1 MIIWR
6 RLKAPSQIIML
17 NSIKL
22 QLIIIAIWVLLFIF
36 NGAINNLLYH
46 NSYIAIIFIPAGFKI
61 TIACLLGKRVFWGLF
76 VGSLITA
83 LLFLEETMIKHA
95 LMFALLSG
103 GSPILTI
110 WLINYLI
117 PLGKKLQNLNFQ
129 RILIISVVYS
139 IINSFMHNTYLLMSE
154 DLTFEKYQADSLL
167 MLTGDFLGSL
177 IFLFLISLYK
187 KEIFKIIS
195 KYI

>member
-1 MIIWR
+1 
-6 RLKAPSQIIML
+6 ML

-22 QLIIIAIWVLLFIF
+22 QLIIIAVWVLLFIF

-83 LLFLEETMIKHA
+83 LLFLEESMIKHA
-95 LMFALLSG
+95 FMFALLSA
-103 GSPILTI
+103 GSPIFTI
-110 WLINYLI
+110 WLVDYLM
-117 PLGKKLQNLNFQ
+117 PLGKKLQNIDFQ
-129 RILIISVVYS
+129 KILIISVVYS
-139 IINSFMHNTYLLMSE
+139 IINSFMHNTYLLISE
-154 DLTFEKYQADSLL
+154 DLTLEIYQADSLF

-177 IFLFLISLYK
+177 IFLFLLSYYRNGILR
-187 KEIFKIIS
+187 IID

>member
-1 MIIWR
+1 
-6 RLKAPSQIIML
+6 ML

-22 QLIIIAIWVLLFIF
+22 QFFIIAVWVLLFTF

-46 NSYIAIIFIPAGFKI
+46 NTYIAIIFIPAGFKI

-95 LMFALLSG
+95 LMFALLSA
-103 GSPILTI
+103 GSPILSI
-110 WLINYLI
+110 WLVNYLM

-129 RILIISVVYS
+129 KILVISVLYS
-139 IINSFMHNTYLLMSE
+139 IINSFLHNTYLLISE
-154 DLTFEKYQADSLL
+154 VISIEKYKSDSLL

-187 KEIFKIIS
+187 KVIFKIIS

>member
-1 MIIWR
+1 MF
-6 RLKAPSQIIML
+6 

-22 QLIIIAIWVLLFIF
+22 QLLIIAIWIMLFIF

-76 VGSLITA
+76 IGSLITA

-95 LMFALLSG
+95 LIFALLSA
-103 GSPILTI
+103 GSPILSI
-110 WLINYLI
+110 WLVNIFM
-117 PLGKKLQNLNFQ
+117 PLGKKLQNLNFHM
-129 RILIISVVYS
+129 ILVISIMYS

-154 DLTFEKYQADSLL
+154 GLTLEKYKSDSLL
-167 MLTGDFLGSL
+167 MLTGDLLGSL
-177 IFLFLISLYK
+177 IFLFLISYYK
-187 KEIFKIIS
+187 IGILKIIN

>member
-1 MIIWR
+1 
-6 RLKAPSQIIML
+6 ML
-17 NSIKL
+17 TLIKL
-22 QLIIIAIWVLLFIF
+22 QLLIITIWVLLFIF

-83 LLFLEETMIKHA
+83 LLFLEEAMIKNA
-95 LMFALLSG
+95 LMFALLSA
-103 GSPILTI
+103 GSPILSI
-110 WLINYLI
+110 WLVNYLM
-117 PLGKKLQNLNFQ
+117 PLGKKLQNLNVQ
-129 RILIISVVYS
+129 KILIISVVYS

-154 DLTFEKYQADSLL
+154 GLTFEKYQADSLL

-177 IFLFLISLYK
+177 IFLFLLSYFKNGIL
-187 KEIFKIIS
+187 KIID

>member
-1 MIIWR
+1 MF
-6 RLKAPSQIIML
+6 

-22 QLIIIAIWVLLFIF
+22 QLLIIAIWIMLFIF

-76 VGSLITA
+76 IGSLITA

-95 LMFALLSG
+95 LIFALLSA
-103 GSPILTI
+103 GSPILSI
-110 WLINYLI
+110 WLVNIFM
-117 PLGKKLQNLNFQ
+117 PLGKKLQNLNFHM
-129 RILIISVVYS
+129 ILVISIMYS
-139 IINSFMHNTYLLMSE
+139 IINSFMHNTYLLLSE
-154 DLTFEKYQADSLL
+154 GLTLEKYQADSLL
-167 MLTGDFLGSL
+167 MFTGDFLGSL
-177 IFLFLISLYK
+177 IFLFLLSYYRRGIL
-187 KEIFKIIS
+187 KIIH

>member
-1 MIIWR
+1 MIIQR
-6 RLKAPSQIIML
+6 RLKTPLQIIML
-17 NSIKL
+17 NFIKL
-22 QLIIIAIWVLLFIF
+22 QLVLVVIWILLFIF

-46 NSYIAIIFIPAGFKI
+46 SSYIAIIFIPAGFKI

-83 LLFLEETMIKHA
+83 LLYLEETMIKHA
-95 LMFALLSG
+95 LMFALLSAA
-103 GSPILTI
+103 SPILTI
-110 WLINYLI
+110 WLVDYLI

-154 DLTFEKYQADSLL
+154 GLTFEKYQADSLL

-177 IFLFLISLYK
+177 IFLFLLSCYRRGILR
-187 KEIFKIIS
+187 IIH

>member
-1 MIIWR
+1 
-6 RLKAPSQIIML
+6 
-17 NSIKL
+17 
-22 QLIIIAIWVLLFIF
+22 
-36 NGAINNLLYH
+36 
-46 NSYIAIIFIPAGFKI
+46 
-61 TIACLLGKRVFWGLF
+61 
-76 VGSLITA
+76 
-83 LLFLEETMIKHA
+83 MIKHA
-95 LMFALLSG
+95 LMFALLSA

-110 WLINYLI
+110 WLVNYLM

-154 DLTFEKYQADSLL
+154 GLTFEKYQADSLL

>member
-1 MIIWR
+1 
-6 RLKAPSQIIML
+6 ML
-17 NSIKL
+17 TLIKL
-22 QLIIIAIWVLLFIF
+22 QLLIIAIWVLLFIF

-83 LLFLEETMIKHA
+83 LLFLEEAMIKHA
-95 LMFALLSG
+95 LMFALLSA

-110 WLINYLI
+110 WLVNTFT
-117 PLGKKLQNLNFQ
+117 PLGKKLQNLNLQ
-129 RILIISVVYS
+129 KILLISVMYS

-154 DLTFEKYQADSLL
+154 GLTFEKYQADSLL
-167 MLTGDFLGSL
+167 MFTGDFLGSL
-177 IFLFLISLYK
+177 IFLFLLSYYRK
-187 KEIFKIIS
+187 GIIRIIH

>member
-1 MIIWR
+1 MF
-6 RLKAPSQIIML
+6 
-17 NSIKL
+17 NFIKL
-22 QLIIIAIWVLLFIF
+22 QFLIIAIWVFLFIS
-36 NGAINNLLYH
+36 NKAIVELLHH
-46 NSYIAIIFIPAGFKI
+46 NAYIAIIFIPAGFKI

-83 LLFLEETMIKHA
+83 LLFLEETMTKHV
-95 LMFALLSG
+95 LMFALLSA
-103 GSPILTI
+103 GSPILSI
-110 WLINYLI
+110 WLVNYLM

-154 DLTFEKYQADSLL
+154 GLTFEKYQADSLL

-187 KEIFKIIS
+187 KVIFKIIS

>member
-1 MIIWR
+1 
-6 RLKAPSQIIML
+6 ML
-17 NSIKL
+17 TLIKL
-22 QLIIIAIWVLLFIF
+22 QLLIIAIWVLLFIF

-83 LLFLEETMIKHA
+83 LLFLEEAMIKHA
-95 LMFALLSG
+95 LMFALLS
-103 GSPILTI
+103 ILTI
-110 WLINYLI
+110 WLVNTFT
-117 PLGKKLQNLNFQ
+117 PLGKKLQNLNLQ
-129 RILIISVVYS
+129 KILLISVMYS

-154 DLTFEKYQADSLL
+154 GLTFEKYQADSLL
-167 MLTGDFLGSL
+167 MFTGDFLGSL
-177 IFLFLISLYK
+177 IFLFLLSYYRK
-187 KEIFKIIS
+187 GIIRIIH

>member
-1 MIIWR
+1 M
-6 RLKAPSQIIML
+6 
-17 NSIKL
+17 
-22 QLIIIAIWVLLFIF
+22 
-36 NGAINNLLYH
+36 
-46 NSYIAIIFIPAGFKI
+46 
-61 TIACLLGKRVFWGLF
+61 
-76 VGSLITA
+76 
-83 LLFLEETMIKHA
+83 
-95 LMFALLSG
+95 
-103 GSPILTI
+103 
-110 WLINYLI
+110 

-154 DLTFEKYQADSLL
+154 GLTFEKYQADSLL

>member
-1 MIIWR
+1 MF
-6 RLKAPSQIIML
+6 

-83 LLFLEETMIKHA
+83 LLFLEGSMIKHA
-95 LMFALLSG
+95 FIFALLSA

-139 IINSFMHNTYLLMSE
+139 IINSFMHNTYLLISE
-154 DLTFEKYQADSLL
+154 GLTFEKYQADSLL
-167 MLTGDFLGSL
+167 MLTGDFLGSM
-177 IFLFLISLYK
+177 IFLFLLSYYRKGIL
-187 KEIFKIIS
+187 KIIH

>member
-1 MIIWR
+1 
-6 RLKAPSQIIML
+6 ML

-22 QLIIIAIWVLLFIF
+22 QLLIIAIWILLFIF
-36 NGAINNLLYH
+36 NGAINNLLHH

-83 LLFLEETMIKHA
+83 LLFLEENMLKHA
-95 LMFALLSG
+95 LMFALLSA

-110 WLINYLI
+110 WLVNYFM
-117 PLGKKLQNLNFQ
+117 PLGKKLQSLNFQ
-129 RILIISVVYS
+129 KVLIISVIYS

-154 DLTFEKYQADSLL
+154 VISIEKYQSDSLL

-187 KEIFKIIS
+187 REIFKIII

>member
-1 MIIWR
+1 MF
-6 RLKAPSQIIML
+6 

-22 QLIIIAIWVLLFIF
+22 QFFIIAVWVLLFIF
-36 NGAINNLLYH
+36 NGAINKVFYHILYN
-46 NSYIAIIFIPAGFKI
+46 NSYIAMIFIPAGFKI

-76 VGSLITA
+76 VGSLMTA

-110 WLINYLI
+110 WLVNYLM

-129 RILIISVVYS
+129 KILLISVVYS
-139 IINSFMHNTYLLMSE
+139 IINSFMHNTYLLISE
-154 DLTFEKYQADSLL
+154 GSTLEKYQADSLL

-177 IFLFLISLYK
+177 IFLFLLSYFKNGIL
-187 KEIFKIIS
+187 KIID

>member
-1 MIIWR
+1 MF
-6 RLKAPSQIIML
+6 
-17 NSIKL
+17 NFIKL
-22 QLIIIAIWVLLFIF
+22 QFLIIAIWVLLFIF

-95 LMFALLSG
+95 LMFALLSA

-110 WLINYLI
+110 WLVNYLM

-154 DLTFEKYQADSLL
+154 GLTFEKYQADSLL

-177 IFLFLISLYK
+177 IFLFLISFYK

>member
-1 MIIWR
+1 
-6 RLKAPSQIIML
+6 ML

-36 NGAINNLLYH
+36 NGAFNNLLYH

-95 LMFALLSG
+95 LMFALLSAA
-103 GSPILTI
+103 SPILTI
-110 WLINYLI
+110 WLVDYLI

-154 DLTFEKYQADSLL
+154 GLTFEKYRADSLL
-167 MLTGDFLGSL
+167 MFTGDFLGSL
-177 IFLFLISLYK
+177 IFLFLLSYYRRDILR
-187 KEIFKIIS
+187 IIH

>member
-1 MIIWR
+1 MF
-6 RLKAPSQIIML
+6 

-22 QLIIIAIWVLLFIF
+22 QLLIIAIWIMLFIF

-76 VGSLITA
+76 IGSLITA

-95 LMFALLSG
+95 LIFALLSA
-103 GSPILTI
+103 GSPILSI
-110 WLINYLI
+110 WLVNIFM
-117 PLGKKLQNLNFQ
+117 PLGKKLQNLNFHM
-129 RILIISVVYS
+129 ILVISIMYS
-139 IINSFMHNTYLLMSE
+139 IINSFMHNTYLLLSE
-154 DLTFEKYQADSLL
+154 GLTLEKYQADSLL
-167 MLTGDFLGSL
+167 MFTGDFLGSL
-177 IFLFLISLYK
+177 IFLFLLSYYRRGILR
-187 KEIFKIIS
+187 IIH

>member
-1 MIIWR
+1 
-6 RLKAPSQIIML
+6 ML

-22 QLIIIAIWVLLFIF
+22 QFFIIAVWVLLFIF
-36 NGAINNLLYH
+36 NGAINKALYH

-95 LMFALLSG
+95 LMFALLSA

-110 WLINYLI
+110 WLVNYLM

-129 RILIISVVYS
+129 KILIISVMYS
-139 IINSFMHNTYLLMSE
+139 IINSFMHNTYLLMNKG
-154 DLTFEKYQADSLL
+154 LTLENYQVDSLI

-177 IFLFLISLYK
+177 IFLFLLSLYK